1 MKSNVCARREQKP
14 SLLGLCRAAANFRAS
29 ECSRACSYC
38 RAQPKMSRKGAK
50 MQHVQGVQGIPAGPV
65 EQSIF
70 IGLTSREALHVLA
83 LYAPTIC
90 PFGAGNHSARQ
101 AYKIRP
107 VVTVVGIT
115 IATLPT
121 QCCLMLFLLSSIIIL
136 AHGRRF
142 QNALSCLLSHK
153 KSVNLPLLLTSPY
166 DKPSSHRSRR
176 YGRQSA
182 ARVPQIS
189 L

>member
-90 PFGAGNHSARQ
+90 PFGAGNHSARR
-101 AYKIRP
+101 AYEIRP

-115 IATLPT
+115 IATFPT
-121 QCCLMLFLLSSIIIL
+121 QCCLMLFLLSSITTL
-136 AHGRRF
+136 AHGGR
-142 QNALSCLLSHK
+142 
-153 KSVNLPLLLTSPY
+153 
-166 DKPSSHRSRR
+166 RSRGITR
-176 YGRQSA
+176 RLSSKE
-182 ARVPQIS
+182 S
-189 L
+189 LM